1 MSGLAVPAA
10 VPRASLPVDW
20 LSPDWPAPAGVH
32 ALCTA
37 RSGGVSTGPYASC
50 NLGDHV
56 GDDPAAVQANRT
68 RLADTLR
75 LVTPG
80 ASPVFLKQVHGNG
93 VLALAQG
100 MADGAEADACV
111 TTAAGVA
118 CTIMVADCLPV
129 LLTHTSGAVVAAA
142 HAGWR
147 GLAGQGAQPHQGVL
161 ETVFERFS
169 ALALDLIASVAI
181 NSVACVGNPAS
192 SAVAAE
198 TLAWLGPCIGPTAFE
213 VGGEVREAFCAT
225 DPAAAACFVPRAEY
239 PGKFLCD
246 LAGLARLR
254 LQALGITRIYGNDSS
269 APWCTVTNA
278 SRFFSHRYGSAQ
290 GGGSGRFAAC
300 IWKG

>member
-1 MSGLAVPAA
+1 MSGLP
-10 VPRASLPVDW
+10 LPPDW
-20 LSPDWPAPAGVH
+20 LTPDWPAPAGVY

-37 RSGGVSTGPYASC
+37 RSGGVSTGPYSSC

-56 GDDPAAVQANRT
+56 GDDPAAVRANRA
-68 RLADTLR
+68 RLTDVLR
-75 LVTPG
+75 SVTPG
-80 ASPVFLKQVHGNG
+80 ASPVFLKQVHGDG
-93 VLALAQG
+93 VLTLAPG
-100 MADGAEADACV
+100 LADGEEADACV

-129 LLTHTSGAVVAAA
+129 LLTHTSGTVVAAA

-147 GLAGQGAQPHQGVL
+147 GLAGQGAQAHQGVL

-169 ALALDLIASVAI
+169 AQVPYLIAPCAI
-181 NSVACVGNPAS
+181 NSVAIVGKPAC

-225 DPAAAACFVPRAEY
+225 DPAAAACFVPRAGH

-254 LQALGITRIYGNDSS
+254 LQALGITRIHGNDSS

-278 SRFFSHRYGSAQ
+278 SRFFSHRHGSAH

>member
-1 MSGLAVPAA
+1 M
-10 VPRASLPVDW
+10 PVDW
-20 LSPDWPAPAGVH
+20 LTPNWPAPAGVH

-68 RLADTLR
+68 RLTDALR

-93 VLALAQG
+93 VVALVPST
-100 MADGAEADACV
+100 ADGAEADACV
-111 TTAAGVA
+111 TTSAGVA

-147 GLAGQGAQPHQGVL
+147 GLAGQGAAQHPQGVL
-161 ETVFERFS
+161 EAVFERFS
-169 ALALDLIASVAI
+169 ALGLDLIAPDAI
-181 NSVACVGNPAS
+181 SKLATEGKPAS

-198 TLAWLGPCIGPTAFE
+198 TLAWLGPCIGPSAFE

-225 DPAAAACFVPRAEY
+225 NPAAAACFVPRAEH

-254 LQALGITRIYGNDSS
+254 LQALGITRIYGNNSS

-278 SRFFSHRYGSAQ
+278 SRFFSHRHGSAH